1 MRQLREL
8 CHLCDIGGV
17 TEEEF
22 TRERAKLAKILST
35 AESSQSLM
43 CFTKC
48 PFLFMLVI
56 LFVSILLSF
65 WSILIIFQFSGV
77 LFAFQSRTLEE
88 STPSS
93 RLFLIRAPSHH

>member
-1 MRQLREL
+1 MSQLREL

-35 AESSQSLM
+35 AESFQSLI

-48 PFLFMLVI
+48 PFLFMLV
-56 LFVSILLSF
+56 LFVSILALDLFFLSC
-65 WSILIIFQFSGV
+65 
-77 LFAFQSRTLEE
+77 
-88 STPSS
+88 PY
-93 RLFLIRAPSHH
+93 

>member
-22 TRERAKLAKILST
+22 TRERAKLLKFSALLNDVFYEVPFSVHT
-35 AESSQSLM
+35 SNPVCVHSSVGS
-43 CFTKC
+43 
-48 PFLFMLVI
+48 
-56 LFVSILLSF
+56 LLSF
-65 WSILIIFQFSGV
+65 WSILIIFRFSGV
-77 LFAFQSRTLEE
+77 LFAFQSPTLEE

-93 RLFLIRAPSHH
+93 RLF

>member
-1 MRQLREL
+1 MCQLREL

-35 AESSQSLM
+35 AESFQSMM

-56 LFVSILLSF
+56 LFVSILALDLFFLS
-65 WSILIIFQFSGV
+65 G
-77 LFAFQSRTLEE
+77 
-88 STPSS
+88 PY
-93 RLFLIRAPSHH
+93 